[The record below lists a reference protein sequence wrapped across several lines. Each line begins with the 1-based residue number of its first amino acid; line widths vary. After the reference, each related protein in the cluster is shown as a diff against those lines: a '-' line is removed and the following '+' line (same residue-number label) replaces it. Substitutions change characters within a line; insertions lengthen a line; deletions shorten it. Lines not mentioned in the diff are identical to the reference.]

1 MTPEDTLSTTA
12 RATAACA
19 GPNIC
24 TACVA
29 FLMVTLLKRSVS
41 GFAGRLGVTTAGYPA
56 GRSHGCQAREPGRKM
71 ELFRGLG
78 RWCLARGDP
87 PRLVRQPLEPL
98 LRVVELRG
106 RHLLRPA
113 GDLPCVAEE
122 VVQHLPQR
130 PILTTLGAGPRAHAL
145 WIPRARSSAVLN
157 SPAAARTVEASPRSA
172 RSLSTSR
179 RPS

>member
-1 MTPEDTLSTTA
+1 MMPEDTLSTTA

-41 GFAGRLGVTTAGYPA
+41 GFAGRLGVTTASSLVKPSVLFANVLTKACPA
-56 GRSHGCQAREPGRKM
+56 WPDFDPMIRSMWATSFP
-71 ELFRGLG
+71 
-78 RWCLARGDP
+78 
-87 PRLVRQPLEPL
+87 PL
-98 LRVVELRG
+98 LRVVELRR

-113 GDLPCVAEE
+113 GDLACVAEQ

-130 PILTTLGAGPRAHAL
+130 PVLATLGAGPRAHAV
-145 WIPRARSSAVLN
+145 WIPSARSSAVLN
-157 SPAAARTVEASPRSA
+157 SCAAARTVEARPRSA
-172 RSLSTSR
+172 R
-179 RPS
+179 